1 MNENTVNFSIKHFL
15 TNFLMCFLPVSYIL
29 GNLALNLNILLIVLI
44 SVIIFFTRDAKF
56 KVVFFDK
63 IILIYFIYILFVGV
77 FNYFETFSVSKN
89 DQIIIK
95 SISYL
100 RYLLFYFA
108 IRILIGSRLINLN
121 IFYYACAIS
130 ILFVALDIIIQYNFG
145 KDIFG
150 FEGTT
155 RRLAGPF
162 EDELVAG
169 GYLQRFSF
177 LLFFLFFG
185 FSYLNKLEEKI
196 KFPLFCLVSL
206 VVSSSLVLAGN
217 RIPLLIFT
225 LTVIFCF
232 FIFKKYKI
240 YFLTL
245 FLISIGS
252 LIFFVGSNLE
262 IKKHY
267 GGFQTKIIS
276 ALTPFSEENIVKFK
290 DSENPTFDEKNY
302 SINRDGKNYIIPV
315 VHIKEFYSGIK
326 TWSKNKFIGG
336 GVKTFRFNCPQVYS
350 NCNTHPHNY
359 YLEILSDIGLVG
371 LLMIFYLFSYVAYS
385 GIINKNIILSP
396 FIIQFVAEIFP
407 FKSTGSFFTTT
418 NSIFIFLLISIIIS
432 VSSKKDLN

>member
-1 MNENTVNFSIKHFL
+1 MNENTVNFSINHFL

-44 SVIIFFTRDAKF
+44 SIIIYFTQDTKF
-56 KVVFFDK
+56 KVIFFDK
-63 IILIYFIYILFVGV
+63 VILIYFIYILYVSF
-77 FNYFETFSVSKN
+77 FNYFETLSVSKN

-108 IRILIGSRLINLN
+108 IRILIVNRFINLK

-130 ILFVALDIIIQYNFG
+130 IFFVALDIIIQYNFG

-185 FSYLNKLEEKI
+185 LSNSNKLEEKI
-196 KFPLFCLVSL
+196 KFPLFCFFSL
-206 VVSSSLVLAGN
+206 IISSGLILAGN
-217 RIPLLIFT
+217 RIPLLIFI

-232 FIFKKYKI
+232 FIFKKNKV

-252 LIFFVGSNLE
+252 LIFFMESNLE

-267 GGFQTKIIS
+267 GGFQTKIIN
-276 ALTPFSEENIVKFK
+276 ALTPFSEKNIVKFK
-290 DSENPTFDEKNY
+290 DPENPTLDEKNY
-302 SINRDGKNYIIPV
+302 SFIHDGKSYSLPV
-315 VHIKEFYSGIK
+315 VHVKEFYSGVK

-336 GVKTFRFNCPQVYS
+336 GVKTFRFNCPQVYY

-371 LLMIFYLFSYVAYS
+371 LLMIFYLFSYVVYT
-385 GIINKNIILSP
+385 GIINNNIIASP
-396 FIIQFVAEIFP
+396 LIIQFVAEIFP
-407 FKSTGSFFTTT
+407 LKSTGSFFTTT
-418 NSIFIFLLISIIIS
+418 NSIFIFLLISIIMS